1 MYTCCMQHAPTSLE
15 SGRER
20 AYRYLR
26 ETVLVDPAVQGTFL
40 NEVGLAQAIGVSR
53 TPVREALLLL
63 VAEGLVEMVPKRGAY
78 VPPLSGRQIK
88 ELMELRG
95 LLERHAASVTLATGT
110 VPLTAMR
117 EALAEQERLVGGDT
131 ETDTETARV
140 FIDWDRRFHQAL
152 VDAARN
158 DLIARTYAGLR
169 TRQVRVGV
177 AALFRAIDRQRAVCL
192 EHRAILDALQT
203 GDETATHAAIEDHL
217 RITLRLFLES

>member
-1 MYTCCMQHAPTSLE
+1 MQAADPSPE
-15 SGRER
+15 SGRDR
-20 AYRYLR
+20 AYRHLR
-26 ETVLVDPAVQGTFL
+26 ETVLIDPAAQGTFL
-40 NEVGLAQAIGVSR
+40 NEGVLAQAIGVSR

-95 LLERHAASVTLATGT
+95 LLERHAASVTLTEGT
-110 VPLTAMR
+110 VPLAAMR
-117 EALAEQERLVGGDT
+117 EALAEQERF
-131 ETDTETARV
+131 TDAVANPATAQV
-140 FIDWDRRFHQAL
+140 FIEWDRRFHQVL

-177 AALFRAIDRQRAVCL
+177 AAMFRTADRQRGVCDEHARIVAAL
-192 EHRAILDALQT
+192 ES
-203 GDETATHAAIEDHL
+203 GDEAAAHTAIEDHL
-217 RITLRLFLES
+217 AITLRLFLEA